1 MHAAYGKSLAHIRWS
16 EHLNLCPRDAKCMY
30 SFCINLLTFTPVL
43 CCCFVVFLWAPWE
56 AYRHT
61 LVISG
66 DQTVLAFK
74 IAFLCNNL
82 ENLQG
87 SSSAQ
92 ACKYYISCW
101 AVRVIHMYVYIYVC
115 VYTCFFFFSSPPLLS
130 DTWVCAEQEMSRT
143 VVLSGW
149 YLGGGP
155 GGSAGWWLCPWGR
168 GEQPGSSEP
177 TEPHMDFLRGTPI
190 QNALYYTVLYI
201 YIYI

>member
-1 MHAAYGKSLAHIRWS
+1 MHAAYAKSLAHIRWS

-30 SFCINLLTFTPVL
+30 SFCINLLTFTPLL

-74 IAFLCNNL
+74 IAFLCNNW
-82 ENLQG
+82 ENLLQG

-115 VYTCFFFFSSPPLLS
+115 VYTCFFSFFLP
-130 DTWVCAEQEMSRT
+130 TAIVR
-143 VVLSGW
+143 
-149 YLGGGP
+149 YLGMCRARDEQDSSFEWLVP
-155 GGSAGWWLCPWGR
+155 GWWPRWLSRLVIVSLGQGR
-168 GEQPGSSEP
+168 AARQLR
-177 TEPHMDFLRGTPI
+177 TNRTPHGLLKGDPNSKCF
-190 QNALYYTVLYI
+190 VLHSIIHI
-201 YIYI
+201 YI